1 MDNAVVTI
9 IHEDDSKMGLMVRA
23 YAKEAAG
30 YCTDLHGVRRYI
42 ENCINYMRPQNHVT
56 PQQAYRASF
65 TEDYK
70 TVEVWHY
77 NTRGDRDRLL
87 LTVTTN

>member
-1 MDNAVVTI
+1 MENAIVNI
-9 IHEDDSKMGLMVRA
+9 IHEDDTNIGLQVRA
-23 YAKEAAG
+23 CAKEAAK

-42 ENCINYMRPQNHVT
+42 ENTIEYMIPHNHVM
-56 PQQAYRASF
+56 PRHAYRAGFS
-65 TEDYK
+65 EDYK
-70 TVEVWHY
+70 TVEVWHH